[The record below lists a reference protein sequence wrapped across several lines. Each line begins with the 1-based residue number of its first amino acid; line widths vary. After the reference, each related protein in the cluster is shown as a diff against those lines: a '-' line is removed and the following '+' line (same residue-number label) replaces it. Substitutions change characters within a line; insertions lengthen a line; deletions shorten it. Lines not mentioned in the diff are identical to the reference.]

1 MAHMTIA
8 PAPQIDKRLLA
19 ALGGV
24 LVLAVISLT
33 IGVYDLSFSSLIAR
47 DDDFESAMVFVVSRV
62 PRTIAIILVGM
73 SMSIAGMIM
82 QMLARNRFV
91 SPTTAGTAESASLG
105 ILVIT
110 LLAPGASLGLKML
123 VATVFALAGTT
134 LFLMIL
140 RQIPLRSPLMVP
152 LVGIMLGG
160 VVGSVT
166 TFFAYRYDL
175 LQSLA
180 AWTGGDFSRVLRGR
194 YELLWIS
201 GGLALLAFVAAD
213 RFTVAGMG
221 EEFAANLGLNYRRV
235 LVFGLVIVSMV
246 TAVNVV
252 TVGSIPFL
260 GLIVPNVVSL
270 VMGDNV
276 RRAVPWVAV
285 TGAAFL
291 LACDI
296 FGRVVRYPFEIP
308 IGTVVGVIGSFVFLF
323 LLLRRSSRV
332 G

>member
-1 MAHMTIA
+1 MAHVTIA
-8 PAPQIDKRLLA
+8 PAIPIDRRLLA

-24 LVLAVISLT
+24 IALAIISLT
-33 IGVYDLSFSSLIAR
+33 IGVYDLSFASVLRR
-47 DDDFESAMVFVVSRV
+47 DEDFESAMVFVVSRV
-62 PRTIAIILVGM
+62 PRTIAIVLVGM
-73 SMSIAGMIM
+73 SMSVAGMIM
-82 QMLARNRFV
+82 QLLARNRFV
-91 SPTTAGTAESASLG
+91 SPTTAGTSESAGLG
-105 ILVIT
+105 ILVVT
-110 LLAPGASLGLKML
+110 LLAPGASLGVKML
-123 VATVFALAGTT
+123 VATVFALAGTA
-134 LFLMIL
+134 LFLTIL
-140 RQIPLRSPLMVP
+140 SRIPLRSPLIVP

-160 VVGSVT
+160 VVASVT

-194 YELLWIS
+194 YELLWLS
-201 GGLALLAFVAAD
+201 GGLTLLAFLAAD

-221 EEFAANLGLNYRRV
+221 EAFSANLGLNYRRV
-235 LVFGLVIVSMV
+235 LAFGLVIVSTV
-246 TAVNVV
+246 TAVNVI
-252 TVGSIPFL
+252 TVGAIPVL
-260 GLIVPNVVSL
+260 GLIVPNVVRL

-308 IGTVVGVIGSFVFLF
+308 IGTVVGVVGSAVFLY
-323 LLLRRSSRV
+323 LLLRESSRV

>member
-1 MAHMTIA
+1 MAHVTIA
-8 PAPQIDKRLLA
+8 PVPQIDKRLIA

-24 LVLAVISLT
+24 LVLAIVSLT
-33 IGVYDLSFSSLIAR
+33 IGVYDLSFSSVITR

-105 ILVIT
+105 ILVVT
-110 LLAPGASLGLKML
+110 LLAPGASLGVKML
-123 VATVFALAGTT
+123 VASAFALAGTT

-140 RQIPLRSPLMVP
+140 RQIPLRSPLLVP

-194 YELLWIS
+194 YELLWLS
-201 GGLALLAFVAAD
+201 GSLALLAFVAAD

-221 EEFAANLGLNYRRV
+221 ESFAANLGLNYRRV

-252 TVGSIPFL
+252 TVGTIPFL
-260 GLIVPNVVSL
+260 GLIVPNVVSM

-308 IGTVVGVIGSFVFLF
+308 IGTVVGVVGSIVFLY

>member
-1 MAHMTIA
+1 MAHVTIA
-8 PAPQIDKRLLA
+8 PVPQIDKRLIA

-24 LVLAVISLT
+24 LVLAIVSLT
-33 IGVYDLSFSSLIAR
+33 IGVYDLSFSSVITR

-105 ILVIT
+105 ILVVT
-110 LLAPGASLGLKML
+110 LLAPGASLGVKML
-123 VATVFALAGTT
+123 VASAFALAGTT

-140 RQIPLRSPLMVP
+140 RQIPLRSPLLVP

-194 YELLWIS
+194 YELLWLS

-221 EEFAANLGLNYRRV
+221 ESFAANLGLNYRRV

-252 TVGSIPFL
+252 TVGTIPFL
-260 GLIVPNVVSL
+260 GLIVPNVVSM

-308 IGTVVGVIGSFVFLF
+308 IGTVVGVVGSIVFLY

>member
-1 MAHMTIA
+1 MIPIA
-8 PAPQIDKRLLA
+8 PAAQFDKRLIGA
-19 ALGGV
+19 IFV
-24 LVLAVISLT
+24 VLALALVSVT

-47 DDDFESAMVFVVSRV
+47 DEEFEDSMVFVVSRV

-73 SMSIAGMIM
+73 SMGVAGMLM
-82 QMLARNRFV
+82 QMLSRNKFV
-91 SPTTAGTAESASLG
+91 SPSTAGTVESASLG

-110 LLAPGASLGLKML
+110 LLAPNASMPLKLM
-123 VATVFALAGTT
+123 VATVFALAGTA
-134 LFLMIL
+134 LFIAIL
-140 RQIPLRSPLMVP
+140 RQVPLRSPLVVP

-160 VVGSVT
+160 VIASIT
-166 TFFAYRYDL
+166 SFFAYRYDL

-194 YELLWIS
+194 YEMLWLS
-201 GGLALLAFVAAD
+201 GALTLLAFIAAD

-221 EEFAANLGLNYRRV
+221 EAFSTNLGLNYRRV
-235 LVFGLVIVSMV
+235 LVFGLVIVSVV

-252 TVGSIPFL
+252 TVGAIPFL

-270 VMGDNV
+270 ALGDNV

-285 TGAAFL
+285 FGAAFL

-296 FGRVVRYPFEIP
+296 FGRVIRYPFEVP
-308 IGTVVGVIGSFVFLF
+308 IGTVVGVIGSALF
-323 LLLRRSSRV
+323 LYMLLGRSQRV